1 MGNEELNTA
10 SISVRG
16 VLNTLAK
23 NLNSDDPRP
32 TITLGR
38 GDPTEFAAFRGNEE
52 LNTASIS
59 VRGVLNTL
67 AKNLNSDDPRPT
79 ITLGRGDP
87 TEFAAFRTAPPAA
100 DAVSDALQSFKFNS
114 YCPTGGV
121 LEARRYVLSH
131 PLYIFCTNIT
141 VCGVSSPAQMEGE
154 SHYEWTLVFFSFSVK
169 DLQTK
174 MNEKYS

>member
-32 TITLGR
+32 TIM
-38 GDPTEFAAFRGNEE
+38 
-52 LNTASIS
+52 
-59 VRGVLNTL
+59 
-67 AKNLNSDDPRPT
+67 
-79 ITLGRGDP
+79 LGRGDP

-121 LEARRYVLSH
+121 LEARRYVLSCQ
-131 PLYIFCTNIT
+131 LSWI
-141 VCGVSSPAQMEGE
+141 VSSSIYLLHQHNRLRCLEPCSNGGRVSLWMDTCFLFFLCKGSPNQN
-154 SHYEWTLVFFSFSVK
+154 EWKIFLIAN
-169 DLQTK
+169 
-174 MNEKYS
+174 NELKNT